1 MSADENKVENEEVN
15 RIENEEDET
24 EKVEQPPQIDLEQ
37 LKRERLGKAI
47 PEILKL
53 FGKIENLIPPN
64 FSEES
69 EKLFNEAAS
78 KFYEEML
85 IIFSKNGIVREDFS
99 SIFANIKA
107 MIDVIETT
115 LKNQVGQMMNE
126 ILTTIINVKDP
137 LGGNDIAYAKH
148 TDIAEAVLN
157 LRKQYGGDENNS
169 NYFKIV
175 ETPKDDGSIPSPVDM
190 TKPE

>member
-1 MSADENKVENEEVN
+1 MSADENKVENEEVKVPV
-15 RIENEEDET
+15 EET
-24 EKVEQPPQIDLEQ
+24 EKVEQEPQIDLEQ
-37 LKRERLGKAI
+37 LKRERLGKTI

-53 FGKIENLIPPN
+53 FGKVENLIPPN

-99 SIFANIKA
+99 SIFTNIKA

-126 ILTTIINVKDP
+126 ILTTVINIKDP
-137 LGGNDIAYAKH
+137 MGGNDIAYAKH